1 MAWGGV
7 HLLQI
12 QDVPLVQHAQLA
24 GLPAAGHHFLHDPVQ
39 DRKALLGR
47 EGRAQYIGTD
57 ADGILAGVLV
67 TVDVPAFLQSVD
79 DGKKAAFGDVQ
90 RLRQFCQRVAGAV
103 GTGEK
108 LQKVQ
113 NAAGGAM
120 LLLRHGDDAPFPVK
134 SMKCDY
140 ASS

>member
-1 MAWGGV
+1 M
-7 HLLQI
+7 
-12 QDVPLVQHAQLA
+12 
-24 GLPAAGHHFLHDPVQ
+24 
-39 DRKALLGR
+39 
-47 EGRAQYIGTD
+47 
-57 ADGILAGVLV
+57 
-67 TVDVPAFLQSVD
+67 DVPAFFQSVD
-79 DGKKAAFGDVQ
+79 DGKKTAFGNVQ
-90 RLRQFCQRVAGAV
+90 RLGKFCQRVAGAV

-120 LLLRHGDDAPFPVK
+120 LLLRHGDDAPFPLK